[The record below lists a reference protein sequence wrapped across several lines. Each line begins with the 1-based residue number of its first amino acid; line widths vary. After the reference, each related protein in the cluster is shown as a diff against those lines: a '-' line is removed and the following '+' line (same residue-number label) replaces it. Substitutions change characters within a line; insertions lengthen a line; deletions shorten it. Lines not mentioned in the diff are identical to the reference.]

1 MDWKRLRTVEGTGIL
16 LGAATTILLAYAGA
30 GVYALVIPLCV
41 LPGAFAIDLLL
52 VERWRPTFQ
61 WSHERYRSSRE
72 FGSRRVM
79 SLSIVVGTTL
89 FESSV
94 MAREVG
100 FALLGLF
107 GRATGMATL
116 FCQRFSSLLTSA
128 IYPVLAR
135 IPRGSPAYQRVS
147 ALVLRTVA
155 WLVVPI
161 AVGVTLV
168 RQDLITLMYGS
179 RWLAVIPLVPLA
191 MLGGVFLAIGAA
203 SYSLLLASQEARLCL
218 YSDVWRLIA
227 MPAAV
232 LIAIPFG
239 LQAYLLGLVIVH
251 LISTVLTLDWLRQT
265 GGVVLKGI
273 VSAVIPP
280 LAATAVAV
288 LATESVRLIALTQ
301 MPPILRLTIY
311 IPVFASIY
319 LLVLRSAF
327 AAPLHEVVSYLPK
340 ADHVHRLLRFAE
352 AA

>member
-1 MDWKRLRTVEGTGIL
+1 
-16 LGAATTILLAYAGA
+16 
-30 GVYALVIPLCV
+30 
-41 LPGAFAIDLLL
+41 
-52 VERWRPTFQ
+52 
-61 WSHERYRSSRE
+61 
-72 FGSRRVM
+72 M

-94 MAREVG
+94 LARAVG

-116 FCQRFSSLLTSA
+116 FCQRISSLLTAA

-135 IPRGSPAYQRVS
+135 IPRGSTAYQRVS

-161 AVGVTLV
+161 AVGVS
-168 RQDLITLMYGS
+168 LIRHDIVTLMYGS
-179 RWLAVIPLVPLA
+179 RWVAVIPLVPLA
-191 MLGGVFLAIGAA
+191 MTGGVFLAVGAA

-218 YSDVWRLIA
+218 YADIWRLIA

-232 LIAIPFG
+232 LFAIPFG
-239 LQAYLLGLVIVH
+239 LQAYLMGLVIVH
-251 LISTVLTLDWLRQT
+251 LVSTVLTLYWLRQT
-265 GGVVLKGI
+265 GGVAIKGI
-273 VSAVIPP
+273 VSAVLPP
-280 LAATAVAV
+280 IAATAVAV
-288 LATESVRLIALTQ
+288 LLTESTRMLALTQ
-301 MPPILRLTIY
+301 IPSIIRLAIY

-327 AAPLHEVVSYLPK
+327 AAPLREVVNYLPK
-340 ADHVHRLLRFAE
+340 ANHVHRLLGFAE